1 VSDALDV
8 LRQTIRQCRA
18 CEIAGLLDRAAPVV
32 REERGD
38 ILVIGQAPG
47 KQSSLH
53 AATGTSPYGRTFR
66 RWWEAAGLDA
76 DLWMGRCQFA
86 ALTRC
91 FPGVASTGVGD
102 RAPSRRERDLCRHW
116 LDQEM
121 LLARPRVVITLGRL
135 AAADVLGVR
144 GPMTAWIGEP
154 HMISIGPDTVPA
166 IPLPHP
172 SGVSRLMNDP
182 TNRERVSAGL
192 RRIVAAYEGPRID
205 LMDSS
210 F

>member
-1 VSDALDV
+1 
-8 LRQTIRQCRA
+8 
-18 CEIAGLLDRAAPVV
+18 
-32 REERGD
+32 
-38 ILVIGQAPG
+38 
-47 KQSSLH
+47 
-53 AATGTSPYGRTFR
+53 
-66 RWWEAAGLDA
+66 
-76 DLWMGRCQFA
+76 
-86 ALTRC
+86 
-91 FPGVASTGVGD
+91 
-102 RAPSRRERDLCRHW
+102 
-116 LDQEM
+116 M

-154 HMISIGPDTVPA
+154 HTISIGPDTVPA

-182 TNRERVSAGL
+182 INRERVSAGL